1 MMDFFYSLLKVL
13 LSLAIVVV
21 LILLVV
27 PYLHPLL
34 TRLSLRGKSGNVR
47 VLSVVPLM
55 RGAFLVELEVKGVYM
70 LILVSERG
78 ADVVYKDLSP

>member
-1 MMDFFYSLLKVL
+1 MDFFYSLLKVL

-34 TRLSLRGKSGNVR
+34 TKLSFKGKSENVK
-47 VLSVVPLM
+47 VLSIVPLA

-78 ADVVYKDLSP
+78 ADVVYKDISS

>member
-1 MMDFFYSLLKVL
+1 MDFFYSLLKVL

-27 PYLHPLL
+27 PYLHSLL
-34 TRLSLRGKSGNVR
+34 TRLSLRGKSGNVK
-47 VLSVVPLM
+47 VLSIVPLM
-55 RGAFLVELEVKGVYM
+55 RSAFLVELEVKGVYM
-70 LILVSERG
+70 VILVSERG

>member
-1 MMDFFYSLLKVL
+1 MDFFYSLLKVL

-27 PYLHPLL
+27 PHLHPLL
-34 TRLSLRGKSGNVR
+34 TKLSLKGKSGNVK
-47 VLSVVPLM
+47 VLSIVPLV

>member
-1 MMDFFYSLLKVL
+1 MDFFYSLLKVL

-34 TRLSLRGKSGNVR
+34 TRLSLRGKSGNVK
-47 VLSVVPLM
+47 VLSIVPLM

>member
-1 MMDFFYSLLKVL
+1 MDFFYSLLKVL

-34 TRLSLRGKSGNVR
+34 TRLSLKGRSGNVK
-47 VLSVVPLM
+47 VLSIVPLM
-55 RGAFLVELEVKGVYM
+55 RGVFLVELEVKGVYM
-70 LILVSERG
+70 VILVSERG
-78 ADVVYKDLSP
+78 ANVVYKDLSP

>member
-1 MMDFFYSLLKVL
+1 MDLFYSLLKVL

-27 PYLHPLL
+27 PYLYPLL
-34 TRLSLRGKSGNVR
+34 TRLSLKGKSGNVK
-47 VLSVVPLM
+47 VLSIVPLIK
-55 RGAFLVELEVKGVYM
+55 GAFLVELEVKGVYM

>member
-1 MMDFFYSLLKVL
+1 MDLFYSLLKVL

-27 PYLHPLL
+27 PYLYPLL
-34 TRLSLRGKSGNVR
+34 TRLSLKGKSGNVK
-47 VLSVVPLM
+47 VLSIVPLV

>member
-1 MMDFFYSLLKVL
+1 MDFFYSLLKVL

-34 TRLSLRGKSGNVR
+34 TRLSLKGRSGNVK
-47 VLSVVPLM
+47 VLSIVPLM

-70 LILVSERG
+70 VILVSERC
-78 ADVVYKDLSP
+78 ANVVYKDLSP

>member
-1 MMDFFYSLLKVL
+1 MDFLYSLLKVL

-34 TRLSLRGKSGNVR
+34 TRLSLKGKSGNVK
-47 VLSVVPLM
+47 VLSIVPLV
-55 RGAFLVELEVKGVYM
+55 RGSFLVELEVKGVYM

>member
-1 MMDFFYSLLKVL
+1 MDFFYSLLKVL

-34 TRLSLRGKSGNVR
+34 TRLSLRGKSGNVK
-47 VLSVVPLM
+47 VLSIVPLM

-78 ADVVYKDLSP
+78 ADVVYKDLSH

>member
-1 MMDFFYSLLKVL
+1 MDFFYSLLKVL

-34 TRLSLRGKSGNVR
+34 TRLSLRGKSGNVK

>member
-1 MMDFFYSLLKVL
+1 MDFFYSLLKVL

-34 TRLSLRGKSGNVR
+34 TRLSFKGRAGNVK
-47 VLSVVPLM
+47 VLSIVPLM

-70 LILVSERG
+70 VILVSERG
-78 ADVVYKDLSP
+78 ANVVYKDLSP

>member
-1 MMDFFYSLLKVL
+1 MDFFYSLIKVL
-13 LSLAIVVV
+13 ISLAIVVV

-34 TRLSLRGKSGNVR
+34 TKLSLKGRSGNVK
-47 VLSVVPLM
+47 VLSIVPLV

-78 ADVVYKDLSP
+78 ADVVYKDFSP

>member
-1 MMDFFYSLLKVL
+1 MDLLYSLLKVL

-34 TRLSLRGKSGNVR
+34 TRLSLKGKSGNVK
-47 VLSVVPLM
+47 VLSIVPLM

>member
-1 MMDFFYSLLKVL
+1 VIDLFYSLLKVL

-27 PYLHPLL
+27 PYLYPLL
-34 TRLSLRGKSGNVR
+34 TRLSLRGKSGNVK
-47 VLSVVPLM
+47 VLSIVPLM

>member
-1 MMDFFYSLLKVL
+1 MDFFYSLLKVL

-34 TRLSLRGKSGNVR
+34 TRLSLKGKSGNVK
-47 VLSVVPLM
+47 VLSIVPLM
-55 RGAFLVELEVKGVYM
+55 RGAFSVELEVKGVYM

>member
-1 MMDFFYSLLKVL
+1 MDFFYSLLKVL
-13 LSLAIVVV
+13 ISLAIVVV

-34 TRLSLRGKSGNVR
+34 TKLSLKGKSGNVK
-47 VLSVVPLM
+47 VLSIVPLM

>member
-1 MMDFFYSLLKVL
+1 MDFFYSLLKVI

-27 PYLHPLL
+27 PYLYPLL
-34 TRLSLRGKSGNVR
+34 TRLSLKGKSGNVK
-47 VLSVVPLM
+47 VLSIVPLV

-78 ADVVYKDLSP
+78 ADVVYKDINP

>member
-1 MMDFFYSLLKVL
+1 MDFFYSLLKVL

-27 PYLHPLL
+27 PYMHPLL
-34 TRLSLRGKSGNVR
+34 TRLSFKGKSDNVK
-47 VLSVVPLM
+47 VLSIVPLV

>member
-1 MMDFFYSLLKVL
+1 MDFFYSLLKVL

-21 LILLVV
+21 LILLVI

-34 TRLSLRGKSGNVR
+34 TRLSLRGKSGNVK
-47 VLSVVPLM
+47 VLSIVPLM

>member
-1 MMDFFYSLLKVL
+1 MDLFYSLLKVL

-34 TRLSLRGKSGNVR
+34 TRLSLKGRSGNVK
-47 VLSVVPLM
+47 VLSIVPLM

>member
-1 MMDFFYSLLKVL
+1 MDFFYSLLKVL

-34 TRLSLRGKSGNVR
+34 TKLSLRGKSGNVK
-47 VLSVVPLM
+47 VLSIVPLV

>member
-1 MMDFFYSLLKVL
+1 MDFFCSLLKVL

-27 PYLHPLL
+27 PCLHPLL

-47 VLSVVPLM
+47 VLSIAPLV

-70 LILVSERG
+70 LILVGERG
-78 ADVVYKDLSP
+78 ADVIYKDLSP

>member
-1 MMDFFYSLLKVL
+1 MDFFYSLLKVL

-47 VLSVVPLM
+47 VLSIVPLV

>member
-1 MMDFFYSLLKVL
+1 MDLFYSLLKVL

-21 LILLVV
+21 FILLVV

-34 TRLSLRGKSGNVR
+34 TRLSLKGKSGNVK
-47 VLSVVPLM
+47 VLSIVPLM

>member
-1 MMDFFYSLLKVL
+1 MDFFYSLLKVL
-13 LSLAIVVV
+13 LSLAIVLV

-34 TRLSLRGKSGNVR
+34 TRLSLRGKSGNVK
-47 VLSVVPLM
+47 VLSIVPLV

>member
-34 TRLSLRGKSGNVR
+34 TKLSLKGKSGNVK
-47 VLSVVPLM
+47 VLSIVPLM

>member
-1 MMDFFYSLLKVL
+1 MDFFYSLLKVL

-34 TRLSLRGKSGNVR
+34 TRLSLRGKSGNVK
-47 VLSVVPLM
+47 VLSIVPLV

>member
-1 MMDFFYSLLKVL
+1 MDFFYSLLKVL

-34 TRLSLRGKSGNVR
+34 TRLSLKGRSGNVK
-47 VLSVVPLM
+47 VLSIVPLM

-70 LILVSERG
+70 VILVSERG
-78 ADVVYKDLSP
+78 ANVVYKDLSP

>member
-1 MMDFFYSLLKVL
+1 MDFFYSLLKVL

-34 TRLSLRGKSGNVR
+34 TRLSLKGKSENVK
-47 VLSVVPLM
+47 VLSIVPLM

>member
-1 MMDFFYSLLKVL
+1 MDFFYSLLKVL

-27 PYLHPLL
+27 PYLHPFL
-34 TRLSLRGKSGNVR
+34 TRLSFKGKSGNVK
-47 VLSVVPLM
+47 VLSIVPLM

>member
-1 MMDFFYSLLKVL
+1 MDFFYSLLKVL
-13 LSLAIVVV
+13 ISLAIVVV

-34 TRLSLRGKSGNVR
+34 TRLSLKGKSGNVK
-47 VLSVVPLM
+47 VLSIVPLM

>member
-1 MMDFFYSLLKVL
+1 MDLFYSLLKVL

-34 TRLSLRGKSGNVR
+34 TRLSLKGKSGNVK
-47 VLSVVPLM
+47 VLSIVPLV

>member
-1 MMDFFYSLLKVL
+1 MDFFYSLLKVL

-34 TRLSLRGKSGNVR
+34 TKLSLKGRSGNVK
-47 VLSVVPLM
+47 VLSIVPLV

>member
-1 MMDFFYSLLKVL
+1 MDFFYSLLKVL

-34 TRLSLRGKSGNVR
+34 TKLSLKGKSGNVK
-47 VLSVVPLM
+47 VLSIVPLV

>member
-1 MMDFFYSLLKVL
+1 MDLFYSLLKVL

-34 TRLSLRGKSGNVR
+34 TRLSLKGRSGNVK
-47 VLSVVPLM
+47 VLSIVPLM

-70 LILVSERG
+70 VILVSERG

>member
-1 MMDFFYSLLKVL
+1 MDLFYSLLKVL

-34 TRLSLRGKSGNVR
+34 TRLSLKGTSGNVR
-47 VLSVVPLM
+47 VLSIVPLIK
-55 RGAFLVELEVKGVYM
+55 GAFLVELEVKGVYM
-70 LILVSERG
+70 LILVSEKG

>member
-1 MMDFFYSLLKVL
+1 MDLFYSLLKVL

-34 TRLSLRGKSGNVR
+34 TRLSLKGKSGNVK
-47 VLSVVPLM
+47 VLSIVPLM

>member
-1 MMDFFYSLLKVL
+1 MMDLFYSLLKVL

-34 TRLSLRGKSGNVR
+34 TRLSLKGKSGNVK
-47 VLSVVPLM
+47 VLSIVPLI

>member
-1 MMDFFYSLLKVL
+1 MDLFYSLLKVL

-27 PYLHPLL
+27 PYLQPLL
-34 TRLSLRGKSGNVR
+34 TRLSLKGKSGNVK
-47 VLSVVPLM
+47 VLSIVPLM